1 MKLQPSSRLNFFFA
15 PHFPTLPPPLVSLCC
30 GSSSRACIALAA
42 WSIVSDFQQTN
53 WPLGIYWQQTP
64 QRQTQSWE
72 HGGSRRG
79 AEGVGEGFVGRER
92 RKRRGTERQTDG
104 RKDSERVSMWWN
116 RKQVETHGE
125 TDQYEVVVCVWGGG
139 RHPEFSLSRILFFW
153 WRIRKWK
160 KMAASY
166 KDLINFEGSSA
177 PLVQGR
183 VQEGGREGGRQ
194 TPGLI
199 RIHCR

>member
-1 MKLQPSSRLNFFFA
+1 MHCIGGLKHCVWFPADKLTSGDLLTANSTEADTELGAWRQPER
-15 PHFPTLPPPLVSLCC
+15 
-30 GSSSRACIALAA
+30 
-42 WSIVSDFQQTN
+42 
-53 WPLGIYWQQTP
+53 
-64 QRQTQSWE
+64 
-72 HGGSRRG
+72 GGGCWGR
-79 AEGVGEGFVGRER
+79 FVGRE
-92 RKRRGTERQTDG
+92 RRGTERQTDG

-116 RKQVETHGE
+116 RKQVETHRK
-125 TDQYEVVVCVWGGG
+125 TDQYGGCG
-139 RHPEFSLSRILFFW
+139 GVIDTQNLAWLKILFFW
-153 WRIRKWK
+153 WSIRKWK

-183 VQEGGREGGRQ
+183 VQEGGKEGGRQ